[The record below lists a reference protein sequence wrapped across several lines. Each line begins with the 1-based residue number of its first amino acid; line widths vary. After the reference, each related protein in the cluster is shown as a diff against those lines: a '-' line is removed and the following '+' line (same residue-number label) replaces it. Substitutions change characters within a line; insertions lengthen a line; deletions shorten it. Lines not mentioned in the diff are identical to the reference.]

1 MMSDILVNKQTQEDF
16 ADGEIEAHGH
26 ISVHNLLTSGLEG
39 L

>member
-16 ADGEIEAHGH
+16 AEIEAHGH